1 MPFRPAIAINRWR
14 KRIMTIRTSI
24 TAAILVTAL
33 AAGPSLAQNFTAYSP
48 GATYDQMSWQAFVS
62 VVTPAPG
69 GQGLTLETWATD
81 GDTFAPTPT
90 WPSGLSATALAQ
102 KPRFQASLLARAHVP
117 AGLRATTN
125 VSVGGCRYPVGN
137 AAAGNFP
144 TGDQSDCI
152 AEEVRRNRD
161 AFDYIVNNGLYTQLG
176 LQNAFPGPAINF
188 PTSAIELKLDWVP
201 EATLVKWL
209 NTNNVQTPPGFV
221 KQNYYTVTVAGNQ
234 TYALL
239 SMHIS
244 TKQLPNWLWAT
255 FEHQLN
261 PGRCDTMG
269 CFDKFGVPESGAAI
283 APKQTPQPGTVQ
295 NQYPACTKSPA
306 LAAMFSAAGL
316 ASVWN
321 NYCLK
326 ATQIDFLSTQNG
338 TMGQPVING
347 DSVIERITADVPIR
361 QSSCITCHAYAAV
374 TAKGCVSLKDNPGL
388 ASPGP
393 IGLVNWDYLKKQ
405 KMYDFV
411 WGVINLNFETGT
423 LCN

>member
-1 MPFRPAIAINRWR
+1 
-14 KRIMTIRTSI
+14 MTIRTFAKAAMLLVLMT
-24 TAAILVTAL
+24 TAGPAL
-33 AAGPSLAQNFTAYSP
+33 AQRFAAYSP
-48 GATYDQMSWQAFVS
+48 GASYDQMSWQAFVS

-81 GDTFAPTPT
+81 PDTFQATPR
-90 WPSGLSATALAQ
+90 WPAGLSVAALAER
-102 KPRFQASLLARAHVP
+102 PRFQTSLLARAHVP
-117 AGLRATTN
+117 EGLQTTAT
-125 VSVGGCRYPVGN
+125 VSVGQCGSVGN

-144 TGDQSDCI
+144 TGSPLDCI

-176 LQNAFPGPAINF
+176 LQNVFAGPGINF

-201 EATLVKWL
+201 EATLIKWL

-221 KQNYYTVTVAGNQ
+221 KENYHTTESGGT
-234 TYALL
+234 TYVLL

-255 FEHQLN
+255 FEHRLN

-269 CFDKFGVPESGAAI
+269 CFDQFGVTGSGTSI
-283 APKQTPQPGTVQ
+283 APLPTPQPGAVQ
-295 NQYPACTKSPA
+295 NQYPACGKSPA

-326 ATQIDFLSTQNG
+326 ATQIDFLSTQNA
-338 TMGQPVING
+338 TMGLPVLDG
-347 DSVIERITADVPIR
+347 DSVIERITANVPIA
-361 QSSCITCHAYAAV
+361 QSSCITCHSYAAV
-374 TAKGCVSLKDNPGL
+374 TAQGCVSFADNPGL

-393 IGLVNWDYLKKQ
+393 VGLVNWGYLQKQ

-411 WGVINLNFETGT
+411 WGVININGEKGS
-423 LCN
+423 LCH

>member
-1 MPFRPAIAINRWR
+1 MI
-14 KRIMTIRTSI
+14 IRTCFKAAVLLGMA
-24 TAAILVTAL
+24 TAGSAL
-33 AAGPSLAQNFTAYSP
+33 AQPIPAYSP
-48 GATYDQMSWQAFVS
+48 GASYDQMSWQAFVS

-81 GDTFAPTPT
+81 QDTYQASPT
-90 WPSGLSATALAQ
+90 WPTGLGAAAVAER
-102 KPRFQASLLARAHVP
+102 PRFQASLLARAHVP
-117 AGLRATTN
+117 AGLRSAAA
-125 VSVGGCRYPVGN
+125 VSVGGCNYPVGD

-144 TGDQSDCI
+144 TGSKSDCI

-161 AFDYIVNNGLYTQLG
+161 SFDYIVNNGLYTQAG
-176 LQNAFPGPAINF
+176 LENAFVGPGINF
-188 PTSAIELKLDWVP
+188 PTSALELKLDWVQEP
-201 EATLVKWL
+201 TLVKWL

-221 KQNYYTVTVAGNQ
+221 KQNYYTTVSGGV

-269 CFDKFGVPESGAAI
+269 CYDEFGVTGSGTNI
-283 APKQTPQPGTVQ
+283 EPLPTPQPGAVQ
-295 NQYPACTKSPA
+295 NQYPACAKSPA
-306 LAAMFSAAGL
+306 LAAMFSTAGL
-316 ASVWN
+316 AAIWK

-326 ATQIDFLSTQNG
+326 ATQIDFLSTQNATVG
-338 TMGQPVING
+338 LPVLDG
-347 DSVIERITADVPIR
+347 DSVIERITADVPIA

-374 TAKGCVSLKDNPGL
+374 TTSGCVSVKDNPGL
-388 ASPGP
+388 GSPAP
-393 IGLVNWDYLKKQ
+393 VGLVNWSYLQKQ

-411 WGVINLNFETGT
+411 WGVININGEKASV
-423 LCN
+423 CH

>member
-1 MPFRPAIAINRWR
+1 MIIRACSKAAMLLGMA
-14 KRIMTIRTSI
+14 MTADS
-24 TAAILVTAL
+24 AL
-33 AAGPSLAQNFTAYSP
+33 AQSIPAYSP
-48 GATYDQMSWQAFVS
+48 GASYDQMSWQAFVS

-81 GDTFAPTPT
+81 QDTYQPTPI
-90 WPSGLSATALAQ
+90 WPAGLGVTAAAER
-102 KPRFQASLLARAHVP
+102 PRFQASLLARAHVP
-117 AGLRATTN
+117 AGLRPAAAVN
-125 VSVGGCRYPVGN
+125 VGDCRSPGN

-144 TGDQSDCI
+144 TGDKSDCI

-161 AFDYIVNNGLYTQLG
+161 SFDFIVNNGLYTQTG
-176 LQNAFPGPAINF
+176 LENAFAGPGINF
-188 PTSAIELKLDWVP
+188 PTSAIELKLDWVQEP
-201 EATLVKWL
+201 TLEKWL
-209 NTNNVQTPPGFV
+209 NANNVATPAGFV
-221 KQNYYTVTVAGNQ
+221 KQNYYTTVSGGKI
-234 TYALL
+234 YALL

-269 CFDKFGVPESGAAI
+269 CYDQFGVAGSGTSIEPLA
-283 APKQTPQPGTVQ
+283 TPQPGAAQ
-295 NQYPACTKSPA
+295 NQYPACAKSPA

-316 ASVWN
+316 APLWK

-326 ATQIDFLSTQNG
+326 ATQIGFLSTQNA
-338 TMGQPVING
+338 TIGQPVLDG
-347 DSVIERITADVPIR
+347 DSVIERITADVPIA

-374 TAKGCVSLKDNPGL
+374 TASGCVSVKDNPGL

-393 IGLVNWDYLKKQ
+393 VGLVNWSYLQKQ

-411 WGVINLNFETGT
+411 WGVINLNFEKASV
-423 LCN
+423 CH

>member
-1 MPFRPAIAINRWR
+1 
-14 KRIMTIRTSI
+14 MTIRSFAK
-24 TAAILVTAL
+24 AAALLVIAMSAEPAL
-33 AAGPSLAQNFTAYSP
+33 AQRFAAYSP
-48 GATYDQMSWQAFVS
+48 GANYDQMSWQAFVS

-81 GDTFAPTPT
+81 PDTFQGTPR
-90 WPSGLSATALAQ
+90 WPAGLSLTALVER
-102 KPRFQASLLARAHVP
+102 PRFQTSLLARAHVP
-117 AGLRATTN
+117 TGLAATATAT
-125 VSVGGCRYPVGN
+125 VGQCGQVGN

-144 TGDQSDCI
+144 TGSQQDCI

-176 LQNAFPGPAINF
+176 LQNAFAGPGINF
-188 PTSAIELKLDWVP
+188 PASAIELKLDWTP
-201 EATLVKWL
+201 EPTLIKWL
-209 NTNNVQTPPGFV
+209 NANNVQTPPGFV
-221 KQNYYTVTVAGNQ
+221 KQNYYTTDVGGT

-269 CFDKFGVPESGAAI
+269 CFDKFGVTGSNTSI
-283 APKQTPQPGTVQ
+283 APLPTPQPGAVQ
-295 NQYPACTKSPA
+295 NQYPACAKSQA

-326 ATQIDFLSTQNG
+326 ATQVDFLSTQNA
-338 TMGQPVING
+338 TMGLPVLDG
-347 DSVIERITADVPIR
+347 DSVIERITANVPIS

-374 TAKGCVSLKDNPGL
+374 TPQGCVSSSDNPGL

-393 IGLVNWDYLKKQ
+393 VGLVNWEYLQKQ
-405 KMYDFV
+405 KTYDFV
-411 WGVINLNFETGT
+411 WGVININFEKGS
-423 LCN
+423 LCH

>member
-1 MPFRPAIAINRWR
+1 MMIKVISKASVLLGMA
-14 KRIMTIRTSI
+14 
-24 TAAILVTAL
+24 VTAGS
-33 AAGPSLAQNFTAYSP
+33 ALAQSAAYSP
-48 GATYDQMSWQAFVS
+48 GASYDQMSWQAFVS

-81 GDTFAPTPT
+81 PDTYQATPT
-90 WPSGLSATALAQ
+90 WPAGLSAAAAVAER
-102 KPRFQASLLARAHVP
+102 PRFQVSRLAQAHVP
-117 AGLRATTN
+117 AGLRATAN
-125 VSVGGCRYPVGN
+125 VTVGGCGYPVGN

-144 TGDQSDCI
+144 TGSKADCI

-161 AFDYIVNNGLYTQLG
+161 SFDFIVNNGLYTQAG
-176 LQNAFPGPAINF
+176 LQNAFAGPAIAF

-201 EATLVKWL
+201 EPTLVKWL
-209 NTNNVQTPPGFV
+209 NNNNVLTPTGFV
-221 KQNYYTVTVAGNQ
+221 KQNYYTTVSGGV

-269 CFDKFGVPESGAAI
+269 CYDQFGATGSGTSI
-283 APKQTPQPGTVQ
+283 APLPTPQPGAVQ
-295 NQYPACTKSPA
+295 NQYPACTKSTA

-326 ATQIDFLSTQNG
+326 DTQIDFLSTQNA
-338 TMGQPVING
+338 TIGQPVLDG
-347 DSVIERITADVPIR
+347 DSVIERITADVPIA

-374 TAKGCVSLKDNPGL
+374 TAKGCVDVKTNPGL
-388 ASPGP
+388 GSPNP
-393 IGLVNWDYLKKQ
+393 IGLVDWAYLQKQ

-411 WGVINLNFETGT
+411 WGVINVNGEPASV
-423 LCN
+423 CH

>member
-1 MPFRPAIAINRWR
+1 MI
-14 KRIMTIRTSI
+14 IRTFSKAAVLLI
-24 TAAILVTAL
+24 MAMTASSA
-33 AAGPSLAQNFTAYSP
+33 PAQQIPAYSP
-48 GATYDQMSWQAFVS
+48 GASYDQMSWQAFVT

-81 GDTFAPTPT
+81 PDTFQATPT
-90 WPSGLSATALAQ
+90 WPSGLSVAAVAER
-102 KPRFQASLLARAHVP
+102 PRFQASLLARAHVP
-117 AGLRATTN
+117 AGLRTTAA
-125 VSVGGCRYPVGN
+125 VSVGGCNYPVGD

-144 TGDQSDCI
+144 TGNKSDCI

-161 AFDYIVNNGLYTQLG
+161 AFDYIVNNGLYTQAG
-176 LQNAFPGPAINF
+176 LENAFAGPGINF
-188 PTSAIELKLDWVP
+188 PSSAIELKLDWVQEP
-201 EATLVKWL
+201 TLVKWL

-221 KQNYYTVTVAGNQ
+221 KQNYYTTVVGGT

-269 CFDKFGVPESGAAI
+269 CYDQFGVTGSGSSI
-283 APKQTPQPGTVQ
+283 QPLSTPQPGAVQ
-295 NQYPACTKSPA
+295 NQYPACAKSPA

-316 ASVWN
+316 SSVWS

-326 ATQIDFLSTQNG
+326 ATQIDFLSTQNA
-338 TMGQPVING
+338 TMGLPVIDG
-347 DSVIERITADVPIR
+347 DSVIERITADVPIA

-374 TAKGCVSLKDNPGL
+374 TAKGCVSFKDNPGL
-388 ASPGP
+388 GSPGP
-393 IGLVNWDYLKKQ
+393 VGLVNWAYLQKQ
-405 KMYDFV
+405 KTYDFV
-411 WGVINLNFETGT
+411 WGVININGEKGS
-423 LCN
+423 LCQ

>member
-1 MPFRPAIAINRWR
+1 MMAGP
-14 KRIMTIRTSI
+14 
-24 TAAILVTAL
+24 AL
-33 AAGPSLAQNFTAYSP
+33 AQKIVAYSP
-48 GATYDQMSWQAFVS
+48 GANYDQMSWQSFVS

-81 GDTFAPTPT
+81 PDTFQVTPT
-90 WPSGLSATALAQ
+90 WPSGLSATAAVAER
-102 KPRFQASLLARAHVP
+102 PRFQPSLLALAHAP
-117 AGLRATTN
+117 AGLLTATT
-125 VSVGGCRYPVGN
+125 VSLGNCRYPVGN

-144 TGDQSDCI
+144 TGNKTDCI

-161 AFDYIVNNGLYTQLG
+161 AFNYIVNNGLYTQAG
-176 LQNAFPGPAINF
+176 LANAFAGPGINF

-201 EATLVKWL
+201 EATLIKWL
-209 NTNNVQTPPGFV
+209 NTNNVQTPPDFV
-221 KQNYYTVTVAGNQ
+221 KQNYYTTAIGNT

-269 CFDKFGVPESGAAI
+269 CYDKFGATDSGSSIQPLA
-283 APKQTPQPGTVQ
+283 TPQPGAAQ

-306 LAAMFSAAGL
+306 LAAMFSSAGL
-316 ASVWN
+316 AAVWN

-326 ATQIDFLSTQNG
+326 ATQVDFLSTQNA
-338 TMGQPVING
+338 TIGQPVIDG
-347 DSVIERITADVPIR
+347 DSVIERITADVPIA
-361 QSSCITCHAYAAV
+361 QSSCITCHAYASV
-374 TAKGCVSLKDNPGL
+374 TPRGCVSLKDNPGL
-388 ASPGP
+388 GSPGP
-393 IGLVNWDYLKKQ
+393 VGLVNWAYLQKQ

-411 WGVINLNFETGT
+411 WGVININFEKGSV
-423 LCN
+423 CP

>member
-1 MPFRPAIAINRWR
+1 
-14 KRIMTIRTSI
+14 MTLRTFSKV
-24 TAAILVTAL
+24 AALLVMAMTTDS
-33 AAGPSLAQNFTAYSP
+33 GLAQQIVAYSP
-48 GATYDQMSWQAFVS
+48 GASYDQMSWQAFVA

-81 GDTFAPTPT
+81 PDTFQATPT
-90 WPSGLSATALAQ
+90 WPGGLSVAAVAE
-102 KPRFQASLLARAHVP
+102 KPRFQTSLLARAHIP
-117 AGLRATTN
+117 AGLRATAA
-125 VSVGGCRYPVGN
+125 VSVGGCSYPVGD

-144 TGDQSDCI
+144 TGSKSDCI

-161 AFDYIVNNGLYTQLG
+161 AFDYIVSNGLYTQAG
-176 LQNAFPGPAINF
+176 LESAFAGPVINF
-188 PTSAIELKLDWVP
+188 PSSAIELKLDWVP
-201 EATLVKWL
+201 EPTLVKWL

-221 KQNYYTVTVAGNQ
+221 KQNYYTTVSGGT

-269 CFDKFGVPESGAAI
+269 CYDKFGVTGNGTSIQPLAV
-283 APKQTPQPGTVQ
+283 PQPGAVQ
-295 NQYPACTKSPA
+295 NQYPACAKSPA
-306 LAAMFSAAGL
+306 LAAMFSTAGL

-326 ATQIDFLSTQNG
+326 ATQIDFLSTQNA
-338 TMGQPVING
+338 TIGQPVIDG
-347 DSVIERITADVPIR
+347 DSVIERITADVPIA

-374 TAKGCVSLKDNPGL
+374 TAQGCVSVSDNPGL

-393 IGLVNWDYLKKQ
+393 VGLVNWAYLQKQ

-411 WGVINLNFETGT
+411 WGVININFEKASV
-423 LCN
+423 CH

>member
-1 MPFRPAIAINRWR
+1 
-14 KRIMTIRTSI
+14 MTIETFSKAAALLIMAVTSGP
-24 TAAILVTAL
+24 AL
-33 AAGPSLAQNFTAYSP
+33 AQRTAAYSP
-48 GATYDQMSWQAFVS
+48 GASYDQMSWQSFVT

-81 GDTFAPTPT
+81 PDTFQATPT
-90 WPSGLSATALAQ
+90 WPGSLSVAAAVAQ
-102 KPRFQASLLARAHVP
+102 RPRFQISLLARAHAP
-117 AGLRATTN
+117 AGLRATAAAT
-125 VSVGGCRYPVGN
+125 VGNCGAVGN

-144 TGDQSDCI
+144 TGSASDCI

-161 AFDYIVNNGLYTQLG
+161 AFDYIVNNGLNTQVG
-176 LQNAFPGPAINF
+176 LQNAFAGPGINF

-201 EATLVKWL
+201 EPTLVAWL
-209 NTNNVQTPPGFV
+209 NSNNVQTPPGFV
-221 KQNYYTVTVAGNQ
+221 KQNYYTTVVGNT

-269 CFDKFGVPESGAAI
+269 CFDQFGVTGGGTSIQPL
-283 APKQTPQPGTVQ
+283 PTPQPGAAQ
-295 NQYPACTKSPA
+295 NQYPACAKSPS

-326 ATQIDFLSTQNG
+326 ATQVDFLSTQNA
-338 TMGQPVING
+338 TMGLPVLNG
-347 DSVIERITADVPIR
+347 DSVIERITADVPIA

-374 TAKGCVSLKDNPGL
+374 TAQGCVSLKDNPGL

-393 IGLVNWDYLKKQ
+393 VGLVNWTYLQKQ

-411 WGVINLNFETGT
+411 WGVININFEKGS
-423 LCN
+423 LCH